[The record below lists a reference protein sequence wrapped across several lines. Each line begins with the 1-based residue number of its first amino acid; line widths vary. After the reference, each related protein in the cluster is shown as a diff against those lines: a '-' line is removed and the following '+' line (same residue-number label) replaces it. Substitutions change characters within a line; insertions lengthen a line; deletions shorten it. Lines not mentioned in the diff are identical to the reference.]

1 MEYFWFLLLNLQ
13 YESVIIHVNAIG
25 PIYELFE
32 ERSPYQNWR
41 NRETPL
47 IYMYLCRTESDNHC
61 KTILLQILFLYLKY
75 RNNRVELFQI
85 LVLSLKLSNFGY
97 VIYP

>member
-13 YESVIIHVNAIG
+13 SESVIIHVNAIG

-41 NRETPL
+41 NREIKDEKEDIL
-47 IYMYLCRTESDNHC
+47 IN
-61 KTILLQILFLYLKY
+61 Y
-75 RNNRVELFQI
+75 RW
-85 LVLSLKLSNFGY
+85 
-97 VIYP
+97 

>member
-1 MEYFWFLLLNLQ
+1 MEYFWSLLLNLH

-41 NRETPL
+41 NQEIKDEKEDIL
-47 IYMYLCRTESDNHC
+47 IN
-61 KTILLQILFLYLKY
+61 Y
-75 RNNRVELFQI
+75 RW
-85 LVLSLKLSNFGY
+85 
-97 VIYP
+97 